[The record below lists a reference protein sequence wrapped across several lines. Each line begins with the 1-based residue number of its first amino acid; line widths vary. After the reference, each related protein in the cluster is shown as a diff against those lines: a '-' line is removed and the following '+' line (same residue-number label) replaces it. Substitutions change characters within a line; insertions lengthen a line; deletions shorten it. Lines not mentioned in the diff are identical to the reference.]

1 MAFAPWRALPGRV
14 LLWALNLFSAIALI
28 FEGYNQGVM
37 GSVNSSAGYIA
48 LVEIGADGVVTNT
61 TKQGGI
67 VAVYYFG
74 AMFGC
79 FIGGK
84 IGDRF
89 GRKKA
94 VVFGSIL
101 ALIGGALQAGSQKA
115 SMTICAR
122 TICGLGIGTINSVCF
137 LFSNVKA
144 RAERLRLFRHGS
156 QNLHRHTIEGLLSP
170 SSLSP
175 TTSVSSLHTGLATV
189 FAITPETSDGV
200 FR

>member
-1 MAFAPWRALPGRV
+1 
-14 LLWALNLFSAIALI
+14 
-28 FEGYNQGVM
+28 M
-37 GSVNSSAGYIA
+37 GSVNGSAGYIA
-48 LVEIGADGVVTNT
+48 VVGIGADGVVTNT

-94 VVFGSIL
+94 VVFGSVL
-101 ALIGGALQAGSQKA
+101 ALMGGALQAGSQNA

-137 LFSNVKA
+137 FLVVFFGFLGFCKRKA
-144 RAERLRLFRHGS
+144 GAERLRSFRLGFRNS
-156 QNLHRHTIEGLLSP
+156 HRHTIEGLLSP

-175 TTSVSSLHTGLATV
+175 TTSVSSLHTGSATV
-189 FAITPETSDGV
+189 FAITPGTSDGV

>member
-1 MAFAPWRALPGRV
+1 MAFQPWRVLPGRV
-14 LLWALNLFSAIALI
+14 LLWALNLFSAIALT

-37 GSVNSSAGYIA
+37 GSVNGSAGYIA
-48 LVEIGADGVVTNT
+48 VVGIGADGVVTNT

-94 VVFGSIL
+94 VVFGSVL
-101 ALIGGALQAGSQKA
+101 ALMGGALQAGSQNA

-137 LFSNVKA
+137 FWWFFLVFW
-144 RAERLRLFRHGS
+144 
-156 QNLHRHTIEGLLSP
+156 
-170 SSLSP
+170 
-175 TTSVSSLHTGLATV
+175 V
-189 FAITPETSDGV
+189 FASVKQELKDLDRSGLGFGTRTGTQ
-200 FR
+200 